1 MIRAVSVV
9 SLLCMLVLV
18 LYLPSAHPPDRFIE
32 LVRQE
37 QRAIERCC
45 GDAAALRILSR
56 ALAMADS
63 AQQASPVPQPSAAP
77 SSSPVNGAIE
87 VEMASVNQRL
97 FNSAYFRSIDA
108 LLLLAA
114 FRLSMLIEWL
124 PWLLAFSAA
133 AVVDGF
139 VVRRVKAKEFRQHD
153 PEWFAAHASLGIVT
167 ICLTVIGF
175 VLPLPLHP
183 LLMPSAPLLLS
194 FFIGR
199 SVGSFHLRM

>member
-1 MIRAVSVV
+1 MIRAVSIG
-9 SLLCMLVLV
+9 SLLYMLVLV

-37 QRAIERCC
+37 QQAIEDYW
-45 GDAAALRILSR
+45 GDAASMHILSR

-63 AQQASPVPQPSAAP
+63 AQRASPVPQPSAAP
-77 SSSPVNGAIE
+77 SSNAVNGAVAI
-87 VEMASVNQRL
+87 EMASVNQRL

-114 FRLSMLIEWL
+114 FRLSTLIEWL

-133 AVVDGF
+133 AVLDGL

-167 ICLTVIGF
+167 ICVTVIGF
-175 VLPLPLHP
+175 VFPSALHP
-183 LLMPSAPLLLS
+183 LVMPCAPVLLS

-199 SVGSFHLRM
+199 TVGSFHLRA

>member
-18 LYLPSAHPPDRFIE
+18 LYLPSAHPPARLIE
-32 LVRQE
+32 LVRRE
-37 QRAIERCC
+37 QQGIGRFW
-45 GDAAALRILSR
+45 GDAASLRILSR
-56 ALAMADS
+56 ALTMADS
-63 AQQASPVPQPSAAP
+63 AQGVSPVPQPSAAP
-77 SSSPVNGAIE
+77 SPNPVNGAVEI
-87 VEMASVNQRL
+87 EMASVNQRL

-114 FRLSMLIEWL
+114 FRLSTLIEWL
-124 PWLLAFSAA
+124 PWLLSFSAA

-167 ICLTVIGF
+167 ICVTVIGF
-175 VLPLPLHP
+175 VLPFALHP
-183 LLMPSAPLLLS
+183 LVMPCAPVLLS
-194 FFIGR
+194 FFLSR
-199 SVGSFHLRM
+199 TVGSFHLRA